1 MNQQRNTNQEED
13 IKKSRRRLPHWEY
26 SDSIYFITWRLHAK
40 QPSLTPEERSLVLE
54 MLKHFD
60 EKRYTLFSFVIMDDH
75 VHVLARLERGETLP
89 KILHTWKSYS
99 ANRLQRKF
107 KRIGSIWQDE
117 YFDTIVREGQFS
129 PYLKYIVNN
138 PKKRWGIEEYPWV
151 WYNEEVL
158 EFP

>member
-13 IKKSRRRLPHWEY
+13 IKKSCRRLPHWEY

-40 QPSLTPEERSLVLE
+40 QPSLTPEERSLVVE
-54 MLKHFD
+54 VLKHFD
-60 EKRYTLFSFVIMDDH
+60 EKRYTLFSFLIMDDH

-117 YFDTIVREGQFS
+117 YFDTIVREGQFF
-129 PYLKYIVNN
+129 PYLKYILNN
-138 PKKRWGIEEYPWV
+138 PKKRWDIEEYPWV